1 MDIFLLGHDGTLES
15 TVSNTQTTQVTV
27 ERVQAADRHISGA
40 ISVAWWIAVALLL
53 SVSIVAVVGGLIIK
67 RKTDDS
73 IRQ

>member
-1 MDIFLLGHDGTLES
+1 MDIFLLGDDGTLES
-15 TVSNTQTTQVTV
+15 AVSRVQITQVTV
-27 ERVQAADRHISGA
+27 ERTQALDRHISGE

-53 SVSIVAVVGGLIIK
+53 SVSIVAVVGGLVIK